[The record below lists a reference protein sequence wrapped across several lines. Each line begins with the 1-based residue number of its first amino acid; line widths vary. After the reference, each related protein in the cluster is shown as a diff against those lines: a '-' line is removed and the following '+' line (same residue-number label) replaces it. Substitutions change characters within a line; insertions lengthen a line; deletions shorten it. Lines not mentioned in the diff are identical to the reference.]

1 MSFQVVSADVIPPVA
16 TRTSKTTP
24 LREAMAALQIGEAI
38 ELAYSVVNGEEIEV
52 EGGFR
57 PTTISQ
63 VCGTM
68 SRRCPDKSFSVRTK
82 QDKSGCFIIAIEK
95 PELDETEDGTDAPK
109 RGRKAKAAAEAVEPA
124 AA

>member
-1 MSFQVVSADVIPPVA
+1 MPPLMSFSVVSADVIPPVA

-38 ELAYSVVNGEEIEV
+38 ELSYSIVNGVEVEV

-57 PTTISQ
+57 PTTVSQ

-68 SRRCPDKSFSVRTK
+68 SRRCADKSFSVRTK
-82 QDKSGCFIIAIEK
+82 PDKSGCYILAVDK
-95 PELDETEDGTDAPK
+95 PEVEAEGAEPV
-109 RGRKAKAAAEAVEPA
+109 AA
-124 AA
+124 